1 MFNTGLR
8 VARDRMS
15 DEGKTER
22 NVGSFCSSGVGV
34 GVLRGIGRCGLDV
47 NADNKY
53 LTE

>member
-22 NVGSFCSSGVGV
+22 NVGVFARQGWGWGS
-34 GVLRGIGRCGLDV
+34 
-47 NADNKY
+47 
-53 LTE
+53 